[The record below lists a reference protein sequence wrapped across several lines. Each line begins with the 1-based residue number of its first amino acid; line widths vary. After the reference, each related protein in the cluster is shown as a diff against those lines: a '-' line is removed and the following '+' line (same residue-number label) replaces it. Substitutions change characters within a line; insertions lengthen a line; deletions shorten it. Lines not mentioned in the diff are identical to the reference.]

1 MVMKSIRKKFIEEPV
16 LKKKII
22 EFLENYFSRVW
33 IANIDIKRSPIETRI
48 YLEVMDP
55 RGFMNRKSR
64 IIARAAQLLSMEF
77 KIENPK
83 ISLIE
88 IKNPWLEPRIIA
100 RKAAKE
106 LEMGKKA
113 RSVMYKLLN
122 GIMQNGAI
130 GAELIAHG
138 KLGAK
143 GAKSRKVKV
152 YAGFV
157 PKAGNPV
164 KEVRCVK
171 YAIVTKSGII
181 GVTVRIAPPG
191 IYLPDKM
198 KQIAKAEQDKTDAAA
213 AQEGAVPP
221 AEGASKEGAENA
233 IAKGQ

>member
-1 MVMKSIRKKFIEEPV
+1 MVMRSIRKKFIEEPV
-16 LKKKII
+16 LKKRII

-64 IIARAAQLLSMEF
+64 IIARAAQLLSQEF

-113 RSVMYKLLN
+113 RSVLYRLLS
-122 GIMQNGAI
+122 GIMQNGAV
-130 GAELIAHG
+130 GAELIAQG
-138 KLGAK
+138 KIGAK
-143 GAKSRKVKV
+143 GAKSRKIKV

-164 KEVRCVK
+164 KEVRIVK
-171 YAIVTKSGII
+171 YAIVTKSGVI

-198 KQIAKAEQDKTDAAA
+198 KQIEKAEQEKAAEAAGKEDAPVEAA
-213 AQEGAVPP
+213 KQ
-221 AEGASKEGAENA
+221 EGAENA
-233 IAKGQ
+233 VAKS

>member
-16 LKKKII
+16 LKMKII

-55 RGFMNRKSR
+55 RGFMNKRSR
-64 IIARAAQLLSMEF
+64 VISRAAEMLSKEF
-77 KIENPK
+77 NIDNPK

-88 IKNPWLEPRIIA
+88 IRNAWLEPRIVA
-100 RKAAKE
+100 RKAARE

-113 RSVMYKLLN
+113 RSILYKLLN
-122 GIMQNGAI
+122 NIMQNGAV
-130 GAELIAHG
+130 GAEIIAMG
-138 KLGAK
+138 KIGAK
-143 GAKSRKVKV
+143 GAKSKKVKV

-164 KEVRCVK
+164 KDVRTVN
-171 YAIVTKSGII
+171 YAIVTKSGVI
-181 GVTVRIAPPG
+181 GIKVRIAPPG

-198 KQIAKAEQDKTDAAA
+198 DRMKKEVVVEEGPATAGETKEVVSDAVAK
-213 AQEGAVPP
+213 
-221 AEGASKEGAENA
+221 S
-233 IAKGQ
+233 

>member
-16 LKKKII
+16 LKMKII
-22 EFLENYFSRVW
+22 EFLEKYFSRVW

-55 RGFMNRKSR
+55 RGFMNKRSR
-64 IIARAAQLLSMEF
+64 VISRAAEMLSKEF
-77 KIENPK
+77 NIDNPK

-88 IKNPWLEPRIIA
+88 IRNPWLEPRIVA

-113 RSVMYKLLN
+113 RAILYKLLN
-122 GIMQNGAI
+122 NIMQNGAV
-130 GAELIAHG
+130 GAEIVALG
-138 KLGAK
+138 KIGAK
-143 GAKSRKVKV
+143 GAKSKKVKV

-164 KEVRCVK
+164 KDVRTVH
-171 YAIVTKSGII
+171 YATVTKSGVI
-181 GVTVRIAPPG
+181 GITVRIAPPG

-198 KQIAKAEQDKTDAAA
+198 DRMKKEIVIEEGPAKAEETKEVATDA
-213 AQEGAVPP
+213 V
-221 AEGASKEGAENA
+221 
-233 IAKGQ
+233 AKS

>member
-16 LKKKII
+16 LKKRII

-48 YLEVMDP
+48 YIEVMDP

-64 IIARAAQLLSMEF
+64 LIARAAQLLSMEF

-113 RSVMYKLLN
+113 RSVLYRLLS

-130 GAELIAHG
+130 GAELIAQG
-138 KLGAK
+138 KIGAK
-143 GAKSRKVKV
+143 GAKSRKIKV

-164 KEVRCVK
+164 KEVRTVK
-171 YAIVTKSGII
+171 YPIVTKSGVI

-191 IYLPDKM
+191 IYLPDKVDQM
-198 KQIAKAEQDKTDAAA
+198 AKAEQKKAAEA
-213 AQEGAVPP
+213 AEKEEAPAQGA
-221 AEGASKEGAENA
+221 KQEGAENA
-233 IAKGQ
+233 VAKS